1 MITTQELIAK
11 FQQALSEKWG
21 YIWGTAGVMW
31 TAAKQ
36 KELEKTTDSDR
47 EQGRRYGKKWIGH
60 MVADC
65 SGLFTWAFKQLGG
78 TMYHG
83 SNTMYLK
90 WCADK
95 GKLSGGKRTDGKVLK
110 PGTAV
115 FVWNGKNYSHVGLYI
130 GDGTVIEAMGT
141 RNGVTTTKVSA
152 SKWTNWGEL
161 NGVDYGSGQSGT
173 ELSVGQA
180 GGDGANRPIPIGPFR
195 DLNQRDS
202 ALRSKVSHAH
212 RGRCAASR
220 TARDSAYSVEKAPD
234 EISATGGHRLL
245 SPRPAGPS
253 SRRATIRRGDKN
265 DAVRECQGI
274 LARLGYDLGRCGI
287 DGDFGKCT
295 EAAVR
300 KYQKDRGLTVDGIVG
315 PKTWAALIKEE

>member
-90 WCADK
+90 WCSDK

-115 FVWNGKNYSHVGLYI
+115 FVWNGKNYGHVGLYI
-130 GDGTVIEAMGT
+130 GDGTVVEAMGT
-141 RNGVTTTKVSA
+141 RNGVTTTKVNA

-161 NGVDYGSGQSGT
+161 KGVEYGSESAGT

-180 GGDGANRPIPIGPFR
+180 GGDGANRPIPIRPASSVPTGP
-195 DLNQRDS
+195 S
-202 ALRSKVSHAH
+202 
-212 RGRCAASR
+212 G
-220 TARDSAYSVEKAPD
+220 TE
-234 EISATGGHRLL
+234 L
-245 SPRPAGPS
+245 SAGPS

-265 DAVRECQGI
+265 DAVRECQGT
-274 LARLGYDLGRCGI
+274 LARLGYDLG
-287 DGDFGKCT
+287 K
-295 EAAVR
+295 
-300 KYQKDRGLTVDGIVG
+300 
-315 PKTWAALIKEE
+315 

>member
-1 MITTQELIAK
+1 
-11 FQQALSEKWG
+11 
-21 YIWGTAGVMW
+21 
-31 TAAKQ
+31 
-36 KELEKTTDSDR
+36 
-47 EQGRRYGKKWIGH
+47 
-60 MVADC
+60 
-65 SGLFTWAFKQLGG
+65 
-78 TMYHG
+78 MYHG

-90 WCADK
+90 WCSDK

-161 NGVDYGSGQSGT
+161 KGVEYGSESAGT
-173 ELSVGQA
+173 ELSVG
-180 GGDGANRPIPIGPFR
+180 
-195 DLNQRDS
+195 
-202 ALRSKVSHAH
+202 
-212 RGRCAASR
+212 
-220 TARDSAYSVEKAPD
+220 TE
-234 EISATGGHRLL
+234 L
-245 SPRPAGPS
+245 SAGPS

-300 KYQKDRGLTVDGIVG
+300 KYQKERGLTVDGIVG
-315 PKTWAALIKEE
+315 PKTWAALMKEV

>member
-90 WCADK
+90 WCSDK
-95 GKLSGGKRTDGKVLK
+95 GKLSGGKRADGKELK

-141 RNGVTTTKVSA
+141 RNGVTTTKVNA

-161 NGVDYGSGQSGT
+161 KGVDDESGSAGT

-180 GGDGANRPIPIGPFR
+180 GGDGANRPIPIGP
-195 DLNQRDS
+195 
-202 ALRSKVSHAH
+202 
-212 RGRCAASR
+212 AS
-220 TARDSAYSVEKAPD
+220 SVP
-234 EISATGGHRLL
+234 TGPSGTEL
-245 SPRPAGPS
+245 SAGPS
-253 SRRATIRRGDKN
+253 SRRVTIRRGDKN
-265 DAVRECQGI
+265 DAVRECQRI
-274 LARLGYDLGRCGI
+274 LSKLGYDLGRCGI

-300 KYQKDRGLTVDGIVG
+300 KYQKERGLTVDGIVG
-315 PKTWAALIKEE
+315 PKTWAALMKEV

>member
-90 WCADK
+90 WCSDK
-95 GKLSGGKRTDGKVLK
+95 GKLSGGKRTDGKELK

-141 RNGVTTTKVSA
+141 RNGVTTTKVNA

-161 NGVDYGSGQSGT
+161 KGVEYGSELPGT

-202 ALRSKVSHAH
+202 ALRSSLV
-212 RGRCAASR
+212 
-220 TARDSAYSVEKAPD
+220 SVEKAPD

-245 SPRPAGPS
+245 SPRPTGP
-253 SRRATIRRGDKN
+253 
-265 DAVRECQGI
+265 
-274 LARLGYDLGRCGI
+274 GRNQN
-287 DGDFGKCT
+287 
-295 EAAVR
+295 E
-300 KYQKDRGLTVDGIVG
+300 Y
-315 PKTWAALIKEE
+315 